1 MIARLKEINPRLADP
16 VNEAV
21 FLADSPRP
29 GARKAVLQRLWFTYA
44 GEWIPK
50 GRFDQLQDPKRCT
63 AICLHPVAKIL
74 PEFRMEYCNP
84 LSGPAQGPS
93 RAVN

>member
-16 VNEAV
+16 VNETV

-29 GARKAVLQRLWFTYA
+29 GARKAVLQSLWFTYA

-50 GRFDQLQDPKRCT
+50 GRFDQL
-63 AICLHPVAKIL
+63 
-74 PEFRMEYCNP
+74 
-84 LSGPAQGPS
+84 
-93 RAVN
+93 